1 MKKILNFLLIIATV
15 CLSSVAKTD
24 ELNLNKLLSKLK
36 DCNSQSEAK
45 ILEKSIWNL
54 WETHPSNFQLTID
67 LKEGSRLVQN
77 GNYIKA
83 YGIFS
88 KIIEKDPNWAE
99 AWNRRAT
106 SLYFMGKY
114 KKSLNDIDM
123 VLKLESRHF
132 GALIG
137 KGQVYMEMKEY
148 EKAYN
153 SYLESSYINPMNTDT
168 IYQINKV
175 SKLIK
180 EKTI

>member
-1 MKKILNFLLIIATV
+1 MQKILNFLLVIATV
-15 CLSSVAKTD
+15 CLNSPAKAD
-24 ELNLNKLLSKLK
+24 ELDLNKLLSKLK
-36 DCNSQSEAK
+36 DCNSQREAK

-83 YGIFS
+83 YRIFS

-137 KGQVYMEMKEY
+137 KGQIYMEMKEY

>member
-1 MKKILNFLLIIATV
+1 MQHLYILWV
-15 CLSSVAKTD
+15 
-24 ELNLNKLLSKLK
+24 
-36 DCNSQSEAK
+36 
-45 ILEKSIWNL
+45 SI
-54 WETHPSNFQLTID
+54 
-67 LKEGSRLVQN
+67 
-77 GNYIKA
+77 
-83 YGIFS
+83 
-88 KIIEKDPNWAE
+88 
-99 AWNRRAT
+99 
-106 SLYFMGKY
+106 

-137 KGQVYMEMKEY
+137 KGQVYMEMKDY